1 MFMANTI
8 LLLLFPAC
16 LKFKANSHIV
26 RLCSYHSID
35 GKQLIS
41 TFQTTIPTINGEILL
56 FNHNEMFQ
64 GGRKQYVRQET
75 QLIWWKVSFS
85 HASDAI

>member
-1 MFMANTI
+1 MANTI

-35 GKQLIS
+35 GKQLIP

-56 FNHNEMFQ
+56 LNLNHNEMFQ
-64 GGRKQYVRQET
+64 ERRLSNVLDKKYN
-75 QLIWWKVSFS
+75 
-85 HASDAI
+85 